1 MGDREDNGQEGEENL
16 VQTLL
21 RIQKNGSLDIP
32 ITNNNI
38 KAVILD
44 MFAAG
49 TDTSATTLDWAMSE
63 MMKNV
68 RVRKKAQAE
77 IREALEDL
85 DMSES
90 PGVVARR
97 KNDLYM
103 VPTCYYPP
111 LHDNAN
117 W

>member
-49 TDTSATTLDWAMSE
+49 TDTSATTLLYHFNWE
-63 MMKNV
+63 LPNGMKP
-68 RVRKKAQAE
+68 
-77 IREALEDL
+77 EDL